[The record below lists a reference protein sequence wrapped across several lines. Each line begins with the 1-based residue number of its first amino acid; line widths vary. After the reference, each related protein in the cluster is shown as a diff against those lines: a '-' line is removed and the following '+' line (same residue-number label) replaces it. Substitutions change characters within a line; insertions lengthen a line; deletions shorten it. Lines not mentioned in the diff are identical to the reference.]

1 MEPCASP
8 AENELKGVH
17 HCARERE
24 DEDSGECL
32 AILDRVM
39 VFLIDLTV
47 CAEVHVP
54 SHDLEGIKVGVR
66 TC

>member
-1 MEPCASP
+1 
-8 AENELKGVH
+8 
-17 HCARERE
+17 
-24 DEDSGECL
+24 
-32 AILDRVM
+32 M